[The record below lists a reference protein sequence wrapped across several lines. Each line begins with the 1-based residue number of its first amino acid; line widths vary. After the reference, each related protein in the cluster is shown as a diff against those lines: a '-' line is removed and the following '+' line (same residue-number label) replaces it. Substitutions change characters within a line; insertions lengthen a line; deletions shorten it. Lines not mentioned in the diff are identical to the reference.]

1 MHTLG
6 FTLAALLAALSLPRA
21 ASAEDE
27 RVTIYAPLRT
37 LADCLDPDRAR
48 SWHMIDSDEVLV
60 DAGRKRFHLQ
70 LQFSCP
76 ELGYEHSIVFRAGTA
91 IGRLCGHPGDAIVT
105 AEARGRRTS
114 CPVANVTLLDR
125 EEYESL
131 ITAQSHGDRDP

>member
-1 MHTLG
+1 MHTPA
-6 FTLAALLAALSLPRA
+6 FILAALLAALASPQA
-21 ASAEDE
+21 AAAEDE
-27 RVTIYAPLRT
+27 RVTVYAPLRT

-76 ELGYEHSIVFRAGTA
+76 ELGHEHSIVFRAGNA

-105 AEARGRRTS
+105 VQARGRHTS
-114 CPVANVTLLDR
+114 CPVANVTLLDQ

-131 ITAQSHGDRDP
+131 ITSN